1 MAALT
6 RYSPLSL
13 SRVLDDLD
21 RYAIGFDNVF
31 NRLIDNS
38 NYTISNY
45 PPYNLI
51 RHSDTQYKLEMAL
64 SGYSKD
70 NLSVYTQENK
80 LYVEAKK
87 EETEDT
93 SYIHR
98 GVARRSFVWTRV
110 LPDDLTI
117 EKVDFKDGLLTIDLK
132 YNEPEPP
139 PRKVYL

>member
-1 MAALT
+1 MSTLT

-13 SRVLDDLD
+13 SKVLDDLD

-38 NYTISNY
+38 NYTITNY

-51 RHSDTQYKLEMAL
+51 RQSDTQYKLEMAL

-87 EETEDT
+87 EETEDK

-98 GVARRSFVWTRV
+98 GVARRSFLWYRV
-110 LPDDLTI
+110 LPDDITI
-117 EKVDFKDGLLTIDLK
+117 ENVEFKDGLLTIDLK
-132 YNEPEPP
+132 YNQPEPP

>member
-1 MAALT
+1 
-6 RYSPLSL
+6 
-13 SRVLDDLD
+13 
-21 RYAIGFDNVF
+21 
-31 NRLIDNS
+31 
-38 NYTISNY
+38 
-45 PPYNLI
+45 
-51 RHSDTQYKLEMAL
+51 MAL